1 MRVFW
6 PEVRWWTVMSLF
18 WLTAC
23 VTVNVYFPA
32 AAAEQ
37 AADEIIRDVW
47 KEPAPQENTP
57 PVSVPSPQEGS
68 APRLLQ
74 RHIVLWEGVINML
87 MPPVQAAANINI
99 NTPQINQLRQAM
111 AARFKQLAPYFNSG
125 AVGLTRD
132 GLLTVRDLNVVPLS
146 NRHEVKRLV
155 AEDNRDR
162 RALYQ
167 EIAKANNHPEW
178 ENEIQAIF
186 AREWINNARSGWWYQ
201 GASGWRQ
208 K

>member
-1 MRVFW
+1 MRVLW

-37 AADEIIRDVW
+37 AADEIIRDIW
-47 KEPAPQENTP
+47 KEPARQENTP
-57 PVSVPSPQEGS
+57 PVPVPSPQEGS

-74 RHIVLWEGVINML
+74 RHIVLWEGVINIL

-99 NTPQINQLRQAM
+99 NTPRINQLRQAM
-111 AARFKQLAPYFNSG
+111 AARFNQLAPYFNSG

-132 GLLTVRDLNVVPLS
+132 GLLTVRDLNVVALA
-146 NRHEVKRLV
+146 NRNKVKRLV

-167 EIAKANNHPEW
+167 AIAKANGHPEW

>member
-1 MRVFW
+1 VI
-6 PEVRWWTVMSLF
+6 SLF
-18 WLTAC
+18 WVTAC

-32 AAAEQ
+32 AAAER

-47 KEPAPQENTP
+47 QAPAIQENTP
-57 PVSVPSPQEGS
+57 PVPVPSQQEGN
-68 APRLLQ
+68 ALRVLQ
-74 RHIVLWEGVINML
+74 RHIVLWEGVINIL
-87 MPPVQAAANINI
+87 MPSVQAAANINI
-99 NTPQINQLRQAM
+99 NTPRINQLRQAM
-111 AARFKQLAPYFNSG
+111 AARFKHLAPYFTNG

-132 GLLTVRDLNVVPLS
+132 GLLMVRDLNAVPLS
-146 NRHEVKRLV
+146 KRNEVKRLV

-167 EIAKANNHPEW
+167 EIAKANGHPEW
-178 ENEIQAIF
+178 ENEIQATF

-201 GASGWRQ
+201 GAGGWRQ